1 MHGYCLLQKG
11 LIWRTVNGENL
22 KVWQDNWI
30 PSGSRRP
37 LGCKCDTS
45 VTRVSEFLLR
55 ESKEWNADLVT
66 EVLYEPD
73 ANDTLQINV
82 GKWDGHDFLAR
93 NWNTNG
99 IFSVKSAYK
108 LRRYEHF
115 TISMDNWGGFSS
127 NVENHK
133 GWLKLWSMNAPEKMK
148 IHAWHIALRS
158 VDVGAELA
166 RRKIKFIVRCP

>member
-1 MHGYCLLQKG
+1 M
-11 LIWRTVNGENL
+11 
-22 KVWQDNWI
+22 
-30 PSGSRRP
+30 
-37 LGCKCDTS
+37 
-45 VTRVSEFLLR
+45 
-55 ESKEWNADLVT
+55 VT

-115 TISMDNWGGFSS
+115 MISMDNWGGFSS

-133 GWLKLWSMNAPEKMK
+133 GLAETVEYECSRKNEDPCLAYRPEKCGCGRRTGQEENK
-148 IHAWHIALRS
+148 IHCEVPLEMNHLLTVFGPMACGYVKEVWM
-158 VDVGAELA
+158 ELEQLYN
-166 RRKIKFIVRCP
+166 K